1 MSEMKI
7 DTSNCKGN
15 LSMHGDS
22 DTTEDPREDDRE
34 EK

>member
-7 DTSNCKGN
+7 NTNNCKGN
-15 LSMHGDS
+15 FSMHGDS
-22 DTTEDPREDDRE
+22 DTTEDPRGDDGE